1 MPGKIERSRRK
12 AHGSRPS
19 LVAGGERDGYRL
31 AGRFWVESDG
41 VACLGWGRVML
52 LEKIAQH
59 GSLNL
64 AARSMNMSYRR
75 AWELVERMNRLSP
88 TPLVETATGGRGGG
102 GSRLTAEGEAAVRNF
117 WKLVK
122 DLHAWLDRRDPRLWR
137 SPARPAGKPAGKP
150 RRKKRG

>member
-1 MPGKIERSRRK
+1 MAGKTERSKRK
-12 AHGSRPS
+12 AHGARPS

-31 AGRFWVESDG
+31 AGRFWVEKDG

-52 LEKIAQH
+52 LEKIAEH

-64 AARSMNMSYRR
+64 AARSLNMSYRR

-88 TPLVETATGGRGGG
+88 RPLVESATGGRGGG
-102 GSRLTAEGEAAVRNF
+102 GSRLTAEGEAAVREF

-122 DLHAWLDRRDPRLWR
+122 ELRGWLGRRDPRLWR
-137 SPARPAGKPAGKP
+137 SRCKP
-150 RRKKRG
+150 RQRNRGRRARA

>member
-1 MPGKIERSRRK
+1 MAGKTERSKRK

-19 LVAGGERDGYRL
+19 LVAGSEREGYRL
-31 AGRFWVESDG
+31 AGRFWVEKDG

-52 LEKIAQH
+52 LEKIAEH

-64 AARSMNMSYRR
+64 AARSLNMSYRR

-88 TPLVETATGGRGGG
+88 RPLVETATGGRGGG
-102 GSRLTAEGEAAVRNF
+102 GSRLTPEGEAAVRNF

-122 DLHAWLDRRDPRLWR
+122 ELRGWLGRRDPRLWR
-137 SPARPAGKPAGKP
+137 SPGKP
-150 RRKKRG
+150 RQRNRGRRAGT